1 MQKLIKMVLGCTL
14 LLTSFLTLA
23 GGDVMVDN
31 AWIRE
36 APPGATSQAGY
47 MTLNN
52 HSDAARTLVGAS
64 SPAFGNVMLH
74 RTVMEGG
81 TAKMVHQMA
90 IEIPA
95 NGSVTFEPNGYHL
108 MLMKPKQQLKAGDKV
123 DIALKFKS
131 GKTMKVTFEVRPG
144 MGGMDHS
151 GMGGMDHMDHSKMKH

>member
-1 MQKLIKMVLGCTL
+1 
-14 LLTSFLTLA
+14 
-23 GGDVMVDN
+23 
-31 AWIRE
+31 
-36 APPGATSQAGY
+36 

-52 HSDAARTLVGAS
+52 HSDAVRTLVGAS

-131 GKTMKVTFEVRPG
+131 GKTMKVTSRCALVWVAWTTAAWAVWTTWTIAR
-144 MGGMDHS
+144 
-151 GMGGMDHMDHSKMKH
+151 